1 MLSSELIKYLKSGI
15 MNEAVKDTGT
25 AVSDWRKETDL
36 DHKEIKISS
45 RKNSFFYCFSFTHIF
60 IYSDSWVRHTE
71 TERMHFKAHGKTNQT
86 TCDWQKLS
94 GKSWIITN
102 VIQYIYSAN
111 CQPVIR
117 HSVKQLTEMEI
128 GMVFSAMFVVISVW
142 LTVAVLWSGLARHYF

>member
-1 MLSSELIKYLKSGI
+1 
-15 MNEAVKDTGT
+15 MNEAVKDTVT
-25 AVSDWRKETDL
+25 AVSDWRKEIDL

-45 RKNSFFYCFSFTHIF
+45 RKNNFFYCFSFTHI
-60 IYSDSWVRHTE
+60 YSDSWVRQ
-71 TERMHFKAHGKTNQT
+71 RMHFKAHGNTNQT

-102 VIQYIYSAN
+102 IIQYIYSAN

-142 LTVAVLWSGLARHYF
+142 LTAAVLWSGLTRHYFFFRSSIFRYCSPFSS